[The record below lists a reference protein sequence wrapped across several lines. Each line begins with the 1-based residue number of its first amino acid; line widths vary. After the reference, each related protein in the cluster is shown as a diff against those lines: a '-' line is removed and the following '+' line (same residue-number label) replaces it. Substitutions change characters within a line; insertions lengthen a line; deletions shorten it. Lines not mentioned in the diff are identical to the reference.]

1 MSNLFA
7 KFQNIF
13 EGKSEQFKGYSKY
26 KGKVANE
33 LLKDEVSNILKK
45 NSLPF
50 KVSEINAFVTGSK
63 FEYDLLILKDDAH
76 PNNFAYKFEDVKAI
90 IECKVNGLYDPEK
103 NTDSVAKAINEVRR
117 LNKDITFGY
126 VTFSEVVPKRKTSV
140 HYWDL
145 TEKFLKQKVADP
157 LLFAVTLRT
166 GNEVIN
172 SKTSEDF
179 EKFILKL
186 CSC

>member
-1 MSNLFA
+1 MSNFFV

-33 LLKDEVSNILKK
+33 LLKDEVSNVLKK

-50 KVSEINAFVTGSK
+50 KVSEINAFVAGSK
-63 FEYDLLILKDDAH
+63 FEYDLLILKDDA
-76 PNNFAYKFEDVKAI
+76 NSDNFAYKNEDVKAI

-103 NTDSVAKAINEVRR
+103 NTDSIAKAINEVRR
-117 LNKDITFGY
+117 LNKDVAFGY
-126 VTFSEVVPKRKTSV
+126 VTFSEVVPKKETSV

-145 TEKFLKQKVADP
+145 TKKFLHQKVTYSH
-157 LLFAVTLRT
+157 LFAVTLRT
-166 GNEVIN
+166 GNKVID
-172 SKTSEDF
+172 STTPEDF

>member
-1 MSNLFA
+1 MSNLFV

-33 LLKDEVSNILKK
+33 LLKDEVSNVLKK

-50 KVSEINAFVTGSK
+50 KVSEINAFVAGSK
-63 FEYDLLILKDDAH
+63 FEYDLLILKDDA
-76 PNNFAYKFEDVKAI
+76 NSDNFAYKNEDVKAI

-103 NTDSVAKAINEVRR
+103 NADSIAKAINEVRR
-117 LNKDITFGY
+117 LNKDVAFFY
-126 VTFSEVVPKRKTSV
+126 VTFSEVVPKKETSV

-145 TEKFLKQKVADP
+145 TKKFLQQKVTYSH
-157 LLFAVTLRT
+157 LFAVTLRT
-166 GNEVIN
+166 GNKVID
-172 SKTSEDF
+172 SKTPEDF

>member
-1 MSNLFA
+1 MSNLFV

-33 LLKDEVSNILKK
+33 LLRNEVSNIIKK
-45 NSLPF
+45 NNLPL
-50 KVSEINAFVTGSK
+50 KVSEINAFVVGSK
-63 FEYDLLILKDDAH
+63 YEYDLLILKENSLC
-76 PNNFAYKFEDVKAI
+76 NNFAYKNDDVKAI

-103 NTDSVAKAINEVRR
+103 NTDSIAKAINEVRR
-117 LNKDITFGY
+117 LNNDIAFGY
-126 VTFSEVVPKRKTSV
+126 VTFSEVVPKNKTSV

-145 TEKFLKQKVADP
+145 TVKFLHQKVTYSH
-157 LLFAVTLRT
+157 LFAVTLRT
-166 GNEVIN
+166 GNKVIN
-172 SKTSEDF
+172 STTPEDF